1 MNMSRFF
8 LGLFGIG
15 IAIFFYVDA
24 IGYPDQAAQM
34 PLIYS
39 VAVALL
45 SSAMVAQELIGISR
59 RKTRPVR
66 VEEGQS
72 AIQSEEEGGE
82 KPKRILTV
90 FLIFAMAIAYVS
102 VITTVGYLLA
112 TAAFMLASLWLIRT
126 VSLTFTL
133 IGIAALVAVICFVFI
148 GFLGLPIPL
157 LPTFDFLHA

>member
-1 MNMSRFF
+1 MNKSRFA

-24 IGYPDQAAQM
+24 LGYPDQAAQM

-45 SSAMVAQELIGISR
+45 SLAMVAQELIGISR
-59 RKTRPVR
+59 HGTKPARAQERR
-66 VEEGQS
+66 AS
-72 AIQSEEEGGE
+72 IQSEEEGGE
-82 KPKRILTV
+82 EPKRIVTV

-102 VITTVGYLLA
+102 VMTTAGYLLS

-133 IGIAALVAVICFVFI
+133 IGIAVLVAVICLVFI
-148 GFLGLPIPL
+148 EFLGLPIPL
-157 LPTFDFLHA
+157 LPTFV